1 MILNHVKE
9 KITMKDS
16 KPTIYDPNF
25 LPTNIYSGV
34 PSFLNLPVL
43 ENKEDLAQM
52 DVAVM
57 GVPWEGGCTIGGFSS
72 CTEGPKSI
80 RSASIRYTGYLPD
93 FDLDCFSQLKAGD
106 YGDTAVQ
113 NGNYEFTFGE
123 IRKKVGEIYDA
134 GAAPI
139 ILGGDHGIAYP
150 TISELAK
157 RHPGKVGVLHFD
169 AHLDN
174 YSNFGDDPY
183 SRCSPFYQLYN
194 DPNMDPT
201 KIVHIGIRGPRN
213 HQEEFNNAKKY
224 GANVILCREI
234 KKNGWEAS
242 IKKAIELA
250 SKDTEVLY
258 VTICADSLDA
268 AFMPQGPQDMGG
280 LTSFEL
286 LMMVHEAGLAGAKA
300 MDFVEIYPDAYSLHP
315 ASHMGCWLALY
326 FLNGMAERRKNEG
339 K

>member
-1 MILNHVKE
+1 
-9 KITMKDS
+9 MKNS

-34 PSFLNLPVL
+34 PTFLNLPVL
-43 ENKEDLAQM
+43 ENKQDLAKM

-57 GVPWEGGCTIGGFSS
+57 GVPWEGGCTIDGYSS
-72 CTEGPKSI
+72 CTDGPKSI

-106 YGDTAVQ
+106 YGDIAVQ

-134 GAAPI
+134 GAVPI

-250 SKDTEVLY
+250 SKDTEVMY

-286 LMMVHEAGLAGAKA
+286 LMMVHEAGLAGARA
-300 MDFVEIYPDAYSLHP
+300 LDFVEIYPDAYSLQP
-315 ASHMGCWLALY
+315 ASHVGCWLALY
-326 FLNGMAERRKNEG
+326 FLNGVAERRKNGE

>member
-1 MILNHVKE
+1 
-9 KITMKDS
+9 MKDS

-34 PSFLNLPVL
+34 PTFLNLPVL
-43 ENKEDLAQM
+43 ENKQDLAQM

-57 GVPWEGGCTIGGFSS
+57 GVPWEGGCTIGGYSS
-72 CTEGPKSI
+72 CTDGPKSI

-106 YGDTAVQ
+106 YGDIAVQ

-134 GAAPI
+134 GAVPI

-174 YSNFGDDPY
+174 YSHFGDDEF
-183 SRCSPFYQLYN
+183 SRCSPFYKLYN

-250 SKDTEVLY
+250 SKDTEVVY

-286 LMMVHEAGLAGAKA
+286 LMMVHEAGLAGARA
-300 MDFVEIYPDAYSLHP
+300 LDFVEIYPDAYSLQP
-315 ASHMGCWLALY
+315 ASHVGCWLALY
-326 FLNGMAERRKNEG
+326 FLNGVAERRKNGG

>member
-1 MILNHVKE
+1 
-9 KITMKDS
+9 MKNS

-34 PSFLNLPVL
+34 PTFLNLPVL
-43 ENKEDLAQM
+43 ENKQDLAQM

-57 GVPWEGGCTIGGFSS
+57 GVPWEGGCTIGGYSS
-72 CTEGPKSI
+72 CTDGPKSI
-80 RSASIRYTGYLPD
+80 RSASIRYTGSLPD

-106 YGDTAVQ
+106 YGDIAVQ

-134 GAAPI
+134 GAVPI

-169 AHLDN
+169 AHMDN

-250 SKDTEVLY
+250 SKDTEVMY

-286 LMMVHEAGLAGAKA
+286 LMMVHEAGLAGARA
-300 MDFVEIYPDAYSLHP
+300 MDFVEIYPDAYSLQP
-315 ASHMGCWLALY
+315 ASHVGCWLALY
-326 FLNGMAERRKNEG
+326 FLNGVAERRKNGG

>member
-1 MILNHVKE
+1 
-9 KITMKDS
+9 MKDS

-34 PSFLNLPVL
+34 PTFLNLPVL
-43 ENKEDLAQM
+43 ENKQDLAQM

-57 GVPWEGGCTIGGFSS
+57 GVPWEGGCTIGGYSS
-72 CTEGPKSI
+72 CTDGPKSI

-93 FDLDCFSQLKAGD
+93 FDLDCFSQLRAGD
-106 YGDTAVQ
+106 YGDIPVQ

-134 GAAPI
+134 GAVPI

-250 SKDTEVLY
+250 SKDTEVMY

-286 LMMVHEAGLAGAKA
+286 LMMVHEAGLAGARA
-300 MDFVEIYPDAYSLHP
+300 LDFVEIYPDAYSLQP
-315 ASHMGCWLALY
+315 ASHVGCWLALY
-326 FLNGMAERRKNEG
+326 FLNGVAERRKNGG

>member
-1 MILNHVKE
+1 
-9 KITMKDS
+9 MKNS

-34 PSFLNLPVL
+34 PTFLNLPVL
-43 ENKEDLAQM
+43 ENKQDLAQM

-57 GVPWEGGCTIGGFSS
+57 GVPWEGGCTIGGYSS
-72 CTEGPKSI
+72 CTDGPKSI

-106 YGDTAVQ
+106 YGDIAVQ

-134 GAAPI
+134 GAVPI

-183 SRCSPFYQLYN
+183 SRCSPFYRLYN

-250 SKDTEVLY
+250 SKDTEVMY

-286 LMMVHEAGLAGAKA
+286 LMMVHEAGLAGARA
-300 MDFVEIYPDAYSLHP
+300 LDFVEIYPDAYSLQP
-315 ASHMGCWLALY
+315 ASHVGCWLALY
-326 FLNGMAERRKNEG
+326 FLNGVAERRKNGE

>member
-1 MILNHVKE
+1 
-9 KITMKDS
+9 MKNS

-34 PSFLNLPVL
+34 PTFLNLPVL
-43 ENKEDLAQM
+43 ENKQDLAQM

-57 GVPWEGGCTIGGFSS
+57 GVPWEGGCTIGGYSS
-72 CTEGPKSI
+72 CTDGPKSI

-106 YGDTAVQ
+106 YGDIAVQ

-134 GAAPI
+134 GAVPI

-234 KKNGWEAS
+234 KKNGLEAS

-250 SKDTEVLY
+250 SKDTEVMY

-286 LMMVHEAGLAGAKA
+286 LMMVHEAGLAGARA
-300 MDFVEIYPDAYSLHP
+300 LDFVEIYPAAYSLQP
-315 ASHMGCWLALY
+315 ASHVGCWLALY
-326 FLNGMAERRKNEG
+326 FLNGVAERRKNGE

>member
-1 MILNHVKE
+1 
-9 KITMKDS
+9 MKNS

-34 PSFLNLPVL
+34 PTFLNLPVL
-43 ENKEDLAQM
+43 ENKQDLAQM

-57 GVPWEGGCTIGGFSS
+57 GVPWEGGCTIGGYSS
-72 CTEGPKSI
+72 CTDGPKSI

-106 YGDTAVQ
+106 YGDIPVQ

-134 GAAPI
+134 GAVPI

-250 SKDTEVLY
+250 SKDTEVMY

-286 LMMVHEAGLAGAKA
+286 LMMVHEAGLAGARA
-300 MDFVEIYPDAYSLHP
+300 LDFVEIYPDAYSLQP
-315 ASHMGCWLALY
+315 ASHVGCWLALY
-326 FLNGMAERRKNEG
+326 FLNGVAERRTNGG

>member
-1 MILNHVKE
+1 
-9 KITMKDS
+9 MKNS

-34 PSFLNLPVL
+34 PTFLNLPVL
-43 ENKEDLAQM
+43 ENKQDLAQM

-57 GVPWEGGCTIGGFSS
+57 GVPWEGGCTIGGYSS
-72 CTEGPKSI
+72 CTDGPKSI

-106 YGDTAVQ
+106 YGDIAVQ

-134 GAAPI
+134 GAVPI

-250 SKDTEVLY
+250 SKDTEVMY

-286 LMMVHEAGLAGAKA
+286 LMMVHEAGLAGARA
-300 MDFVEIYPDAYSLHP
+300 LDFVEIYPDAYSLQP
-315 ASHMGCWLALY
+315 ASHVGCWLALY
-326 FLNGMAERRKNEG
+326 FLNGVAEQVCKWVERKMNYY

>member
-1 MILNHVKE
+1 
-9 KITMKDS
+9 MKNS

-34 PSFLNLPVL
+34 PTFLNLPVL
-43 ENKEDLAQM
+43 ENKQDLAQM

-57 GVPWEGGCTIGGFSS
+57 GVPWEGGCTIGGYSS
-72 CTEGPKSI
+72 CTDGPKSI

-106 YGDTAVQ
+106 YGDIAVQ

-134 GAAPI
+134 GAVPI

-250 SKDTEVLY
+250 SKDTEVMY

-286 LMMVHEAGLAGAKA
+286 LMMVHEAGLAGARA
-300 MDFVEIYPDAYSLHP
+300 LDFVEIYPDAYSLQP
-315 ASHMGCWLALY
+315 ASHVGCWLALY
-326 FLNGMAERRKNEG
+326 FLNGVAERRQNG
-339 K
+339 GQ

>member
-1 MILNHVKE
+1 
-9 KITMKDS
+9 MKNS

-34 PSFLNLPVL
+34 PTFLNLPVL
-43 ENKEDLAQM
+43 ENKQDLAQM

-57 GVPWEGGCTIGGFSS
+57 GVPWEGGCTIGGYSS
-72 CTEGPKSI
+72 CTDGPKSI

-106 YGDTAVQ
+106 YGDIAVQ

-134 GAAPI
+134 GAVPI

-201 KIVHIGIRGPRN
+201 KIVHICIHGPRN

-250 SKDTEVLY
+250 SKDTEVMY

-286 LMMVHEAGLAGAKA
+286 LMMVHEAGLAGARA
-300 MDFVEIYPDAYSLHP
+300 MDFVEIYPDAYSLQP
-315 ASHMGCWLALY
+315 ASHVGCWLALY
-326 FLNGMAERRKNEG
+326 FLNGVAERRKNGG

>member
-1 MILNHVKE
+1 
-9 KITMKDS
+9 MKNS

-34 PSFLNLPVL
+34 PTFLNLPVL
-43 ENKEDLAQM
+43 ENKQDLAQM

-57 GVPWEGGCTIGGFSS
+57 GVPWEGGCTIGGYSS
-72 CTEGPKSI
+72 CTDGPKSI

-106 YGDTAVQ
+106 YGDIAVQ

-134 GAAPI
+134 GAVPI

-224 GANVILCREI
+224 GANVILCREV

-250 SKDTEVLY
+250 SKDTEVMY

-286 LMMVHEAGLAGAKA
+286 LMMVHEAGLAGARA
-300 MDFVEIYPDAYSLHP
+300 MDFVEIYPDAYSLQP
-315 ASHMGCWLALY
+315 ASHVGCWLALY
-326 FLNGMAERRKNEG
+326 FLNGVAERRKNGG

>member
-1 MILNHVKE
+1 
-9 KITMKDS
+9 MKDS

-34 PSFLNLPVL
+34 PTFLNLPVL
-43 ENKEDLAQM
+43 ENKQDLAQM

-57 GVPWEGGCTIGGFSS
+57 GVPWEGGCTIGGYSS
-72 CTEGPKSI
+72 CTDGPKSI

-106 YGDTAVQ
+106 YGDIPVQ

-134 GAAPI
+134 GAVPI

-250 SKDTEVLY
+250 SKDTDVMY

-286 LMMVHEAGLAGAKA
+286 LMMVHEAGLAGARA
-300 MDFVEIYPDAYSLHP
+300 LDFVEIYPDAYSLQP
-315 ASHMGCWLALY
+315 ASHVGCWLALY
-326 FLNGMAERRKNEG
+326 FLNGVAERRKNGG

>member
-1 MILNHVKE
+1 
-9 KITMKDS
+9 MKNS

-34 PSFLNLPVL
+34 PTFLNLPVL
-43 ENKEDLAQM
+43 ENKQDLAQM

-57 GVPWEGGCTIGGFSS
+57 GVPWEGGCTIGGYSS
-72 CTEGPKSI
+72 CTDGPKSI

-106 YGDTAVQ
+106 YGDIAVQ

-134 GAAPI
+134 GAVPI

-242 IKKAIELA
+242 IKKAIKLA
-250 SKDTEVLY
+250 SKDTEVMY

-286 LMMVHEAGLAGAKA
+286 LMMVHEAGLAGARA
-300 MDFVEIYPDAYSLHP
+300 MDFVEIYPDAYSLQP
-315 ASHMGCWLALY
+315 ASHVGCWLALY
-326 FLNGMAERRKNEG
+326 FLNGVAERRKNGG

>member
-1 MILNHVKE
+1 M
-9 KITMKDS
+9 
-16 KPTIYDPNF
+16 
-25 LPTNIYSGV
+25 
-34 PSFLNLPVL
+34 NLPVL
-43 ENKEDLAQM
+43 ENKQDLAQM

-57 GVPWEGGCTIGGFSS
+57 GVPWEGGCTIGGYSS
-72 CTEGPKSI
+72 CTDGPKSI

-106 YGDTAVQ
+106 YGDIAVQ

-134 GAAPI
+134 GAVPI

-250 SKDTEVLY
+250 SKDTEVVY

-286 LMMVHEAGLAGAKA
+286 LMMVHEAGLAGARA
-300 MDFVEIYPDAYSLHP
+300 LDFVEIYPDAYSLQP
-315 ASHMGCWLALY
+315 ASHVGCWLALY
-326 FLNGMAERRKNEG
+326 FLNGVAERRKNGG

>member
-1 MILNHVKE
+1 ML
-9 KITMKDS
+9 KDS

-34 PSFLNLPVL
+34 PSFLNLPVV
-43 ENKEDLAQM
+43 EEKEDLKNL

-57 GVPWEGGCTIGGFSS
+57 GVPWEGGCTIGGYSS

-93 FDLDCFSQLKAGD
+93 FDIDSFEHLRGGD
-106 YGDTAVQ
+106 YGDVPVQ
-113 NGNYEFTFGE
+113 NGNYNFTFE
-123 IRKKVGEIYDA
+123 QIRKKYGEIIDA
-134 GAAPI
+134 NAVPI
-139 ILGGDHGIAYP
+139 VLGGDHSIAYP
-150 TISELAK
+150 LISEMAK

-174 YSNFGDDPY
+174 YSHFGDDDL
-183 SRCSPFYQLYN
+183 SRCSPFYKLYN

-213 HQEEFNNAKKY
+213 HHEERNNARKY
-224 GANVILCREI
+224 GATVIPCMEI
-234 KKNGWEAS
+234 KKNGWEAA
-242 IKKAIELA
+242 IKKAIAVA
-250 SKDTEVLY
+250 SKDTEVMY

-268 AFMPQGPQDMGG
+268 SCMPQGPQDMAG

-286 LMMVHEAGLAGAKA
+286 LMMVHEAGIAGASSL
-300 MDFVEIYPDAYSLHP
+300 DFVEIYPENGTLQT
-315 ASHMGCWLALY
+315 ASHVGCWAALY
-326 FLNGMAERRKNEG
+326 FLNGVAERRMKQE

>member
-1 MILNHVKE
+1 
-9 KITMKDS
+9 MKDS

-34 PSFLNLPVL
+34 PTFLNLPVL
-43 ENKEDLAQM
+43 ENKQDLAQM

-57 GVPWEGGCTIGGFSS
+57 GVPWEGGCTIGGYSS
-72 CTEGPKSI
+72 CTDGPKSI

-106 YGDTAVQ
+106 YGDIPVQ

-134 GAAPI
+134 GAVPI

-250 SKDTEVLY
+250 SKDTEVMY

-268 AFMPQGPQDMGG
+268 AFMPQGPQAMGG
-280 LTSFEL
+280 LPSFEL
-286 LMMVHEAGLAGAKA
+286 LMMVHEAGLAGARA
-300 MDFVEIYPDAYSLHP
+300 LDFVEIYPDAYSLQP
-315 ASHMGCWLALY
+315 ASHVGCWLALY
-326 FLNGMAERRKNEG
+326 FLNGVAERRKNGG

>member
-1 MILNHVKE
+1 
-9 KITMKDS
+9 MKNS

-34 PSFLNLPVL
+34 PTFLNLPVL
-43 ENKEDLAQM
+43 ENKQDLAQM

-57 GVPWEGGCTIGGFSS
+57 GVPWEGGCTIGGYSS
-72 CTEGPKSI
+72 CTDGPKSI

-106 YGDTAVQ
+106 YGDIAVQ

-134 GAAPI
+134 GAVPI
-139 ILGGDHGIAYP
+139 ILGGDHGIAYH

-250 SKDTEVLY
+250 SKDTEVMY

-286 LMMVHEAGLAGAKA
+286 LMMVHEAGLAGARA
-300 MDFVEIYPDAYSLHP
+300 MDFVEIYPDAYSLQP
-315 ASHMGCWLALY
+315 ASHVGCWLALY
-326 FLNGMAERRKNEG
+326 FLNGVAERRKNGG

>member
-1 MILNHVKE
+1 
-9 KITMKDS
+9 MKDS

-34 PSFLNLPVL
+34 PTFLNLPVL
-43 ENKEDLAQM
+43 ENKQDLAQM

-57 GVPWEGGCTIGGFSS
+57 GVPWEGGCTIGGYSS
-72 CTEGPKSI
+72 CTDGPKSI

-106 YGDTAVQ
+106 YGDIAVQ

-134 GAAPI
+134 GAVPI

-250 SKDTEVLY
+250 SKDTEVVY

-286 LMMVHEAGLAGAKA
+286 LMMVHEAGLAGARA
-300 MDFVEIYPDAYSLHP
+300 LDFVAIYPDAYSLQP
-315 ASHMGCWLALY
+315 ASHVGCWLALY
-326 FLNGMAERRKNEG
+326 FLNGVAERRKNGG

>member
-1 MILNHVKE
+1 
-9 KITMKDS
+9 MKNS

-34 PSFLNLPVL
+34 PTFLNLPVL
-43 ENKEDLAQM
+43 ENKQDLAQM

-57 GVPWEGGCTIGGFSS
+57 GVPWEGGCTIGGYSS
-72 CTEGPKSI
+72 CTDGPKSI

-106 YGDTAVQ
+106 YGDIAVQ

-134 GAAPI
+134 GAVPI

-250 SKDTEVLY
+250 SKDTEVMY
-258 VTICADSLDA
+258 VAICADSLDA

-286 LMMVHEAGLAGAKA
+286 LMMVHEAGLAGARA
-300 MDFVEIYPDAYSLHP
+300 LDFVEIYPDAYSLQP
-315 ASHMGCWLALY
+315 ASHVGCWLALY
-326 FLNGMAERRKNEG
+326 FLNGVAERRKNGG

>member
-1 MILNHVKE
+1 
-9 KITMKDS
+9 MKNS

-34 PSFLNLPVL
+34 PTFLNLPVL
-43 ENKEDLAQM
+43 ENKQDLAQM

-57 GVPWEGGCTIGGFSS
+57 GVPWEGGCTIGGYSS
-72 CTEGPKSI
+72 CTDGPKSI

-93 FDLDCFSQLKAGD
+93 FDLDCFSQLKAG
-106 YGDTAVQ
+106 
-113 NGNYEFTFGE
+113 NYEFTFGE

-134 GAAPI
+134 GAVPI

-250 SKDTEVLY
+250 SKDTEVMY

-286 LMMVHEAGLAGAKA
+286 LMMVHEAGLAGARA
-300 MDFVEIYPDAYSLHP
+300 LDFVEIYPDAYSLQP
-315 ASHMGCWLALY
+315 ASHVGCWLALY
-326 FLNGMAERRKNEG
+326 FLNGVAERRKNGE

>member
-1 MILNHVKE
+1 
-9 KITMKDS
+9 MKNS

-34 PSFLNLPVL
+34 PTFLNLPVL
-43 ENKEDLAQM
+43 ENKQDLAQM

-57 GVPWEGGCTIGGFSS
+57 GVPWEGGCTIGGYSS
-72 CTEGPKSI
+72 CTDGPKSI

-106 YGDTAVQ
+106 YGDIAVQ

-134 GAAPI
+134 GAVPI

-201 KIVHIGIRGPRN
+201 TIGHIGFRGPRN

-250 SKDTEVLY
+250 SKDTEVMY

-286 LMMVHEAGLAGAKA
+286 LMMVHEAGLAGARA
-300 MDFVEIYPDAYSLHP
+300 LDFVEIYPDAYSLQP
-315 ASHMGCWLALY
+315 ASHVGCWLALY
-326 FLNGMAERRKNEG
+326 FLNGVAERRKNGE

>member
-1 MILNHVKE
+1 MRN
-9 KITMKDS
+9 S

-34 PSFLNLPVL
+34 PTFLNLPVL
-43 ENKEDLAQM
+43 ENKQDLAQM

-57 GVPWEGGCTIGGFSS
+57 GVPWEGGCTIGGYSS
-72 CTEGPKSI
+72 CTDGPKSI

-106 YGDTAVQ
+106 YGDIAVQ

-134 GAAPI
+134 GAVPI

-250 SKDTEVLY
+250 SKDTEVMY

-286 LMMVHEAGLAGAKA
+286 LMMVHEAGLAGARA
-300 MDFVEIYPDAYSLHP
+300 MDFVEIYPDAYSLQP
-315 ASHMGCWLALY
+315 ASHVGCWLALY
-326 FLNGMAERRKNEG
+326 FLNGVAERRKNGG

>member
-1 MILNHVKE
+1 
-9 KITMKDS
+9 MKNS

-34 PSFLNLPVL
+34 PTFLNLPVL
-43 ENKEDLAQM
+43 ENKQDLAQM

-57 GVPWEGGCTIGGFSS
+57 GVPWEGGCTIGGYSS
-72 CTEGPKSI
+72 CTDGPKSI

-106 YGDTAVQ
+106 YGDIPVQ

-134 GAAPI
+134 GAVPI

-194 DPNMDPT
+194 DPNMVPT

-250 SKDTEVLY
+250 SKDTEVVY
-258 VTICADSLDA
+258 VTICADSLEA

-286 LMMVHEAGLAGAKA
+286 LMMVHEAGLAGARA
-300 MDFVEIYPDAYSLHP
+300 LDFVEIYPDAYSLQP
-315 ASHMGCWLALY
+315 ASHVGCWLALY
-326 FLNGMAERRKNEG
+326 FLNGVAERRKNGG